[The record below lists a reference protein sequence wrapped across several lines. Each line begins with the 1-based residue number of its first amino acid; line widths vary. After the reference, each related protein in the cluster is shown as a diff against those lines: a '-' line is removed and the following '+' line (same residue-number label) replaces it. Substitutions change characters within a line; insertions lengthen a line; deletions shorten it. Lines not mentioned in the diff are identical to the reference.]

1 MMMLAVRGE
10 SQFRL
15 DVALSQSTV
24 AAGAVSIIPA
34 SGLLVL
40 ISYDNEQG
48 HLP

>member
-15 DVALSQSTV
+15 DVALYQSTV
-24 AAGAVSIIPA
+24 AAGAVPIIPA

-40 ISYDNEQG
+40 SYDNEQG